1 MERRSIENELNLSWH
16 WDGPVDNTWLSTL
29 FCQLFCCQGEPGY
42 RRKNVAFYILNVY
55 IYVKG

>member
-16 WDGPVDNTWLSTL
+16 WDGPSVN
-29 FCQLFCCQGEPGY
+29 FCCQGEPGY